1 MRAIAAVCA
10 AASLLALSAH
20 TRADEPPPTLR
31 SKDFSPYEERAIED
45 ALASFH
51 ATVDDAPEGKTL
63 DGIDIVTL
71 DVLDPNDPVPKPAA
85 TAVNALHVTTKRYVI
100 DREVLLRPGQ
110 PYKTVTVEESVRNL
124 RSLPQLSL
132 VVAVATTTKGSAPN
146 HVRLLV
152 ITKDVWS
159 LRLQWDVQLSSSGL
173 EDLVLQPSETNF
185 LGTHQV
191 ASLYFEMDPAT
202 YTFGAGYHV
211 PRIQGTRNVLDT
223 SANVVFN
230 RSSGELEG
238 SYGGLSA
245 YQPIFSAKTEWAW
258 DSLVTWDEQITR
270 RFVGVQEAEFQ
281 ATVGG
286 PNDVAPW
293 EYHTRQ
299 YLAQE
304 SITRSLGYAVKHDLS
319 LGGYVSLN
327 DYRSTAAQDGVSP
340 AALAQFES
348 YVLPRSDD
356 RVGPFVQYHGY
367 EMRFIRVLDF
377 GTLGLQEDYRLGGEA
392 WVRLYPVFKA
402 LGSSRDFFGTYGG
415 FNYTIPFGDGLMR
428 ASVESLTE
436 AEPDRLADAQVDGG
450 FAIVTPRIGIGRL
463 VYGAFASYRYRNYSN
478 VLNLLG
484 GDTNLRGYPSNYF
497 VGKDQVNSNLEY
509 RSRPIELGHAMELGA
524 AAFYDVG
531 DAFDG
536 WSNLRPAQSVGLG
549 LRTLFPQL
557 DRLVFRADFGF
568 PMGESSHLPG
578 VAPFSFFIAFGQA
591 FGLPTAADVALPSS
605 APSN

>member
-1 MRAIAAVCA
+1 
-10 AASLLALSAH
+10 
-20 TRADEPPPTLR
+20 
-31 SKDFSPYEERAIED
+31 
-45 ALASFH
+45 
-51 ATVDDAPEGKTL
+51 
-63 DGIDIVTL
+63 
-71 DVLDPNDPVPKPAA
+71 
-85 TAVNALHVTTKRYVI
+85 
-100 DREVLLRPGQ
+100 
-110 PYKTVTVEESVRNL
+110 
-124 RSLPQLSL
+124 
-132 VVAVATTTKGSAPN
+132 
-146 HVRLLV
+146 
-152 ITKDVWS
+152 
-159 LRLQWDVQLSSSGL
+159 
-173 EDLVLQPSETNF
+173 
-185 LGTHQV
+185 
-191 ASLYFEMDPAT
+191 
-202 YTFGAGYHV
+202 
-211 PRIQGTRNVLDT
+211 VLDT
-223 SANVVFN
+223 SANVIFN
-230 RSSGELEG
+230 RFSGDLEG

-270 RFVGVQEAEFQ
+270 RFVGIQEAGFQ

-286 PNDVAPW
+286 PNNVAPW

-348 YVLPRSDD
+348 YAFPRSDD

-436 AEPDRLADAQVDGG
+436 AEPDRLADAQIDGG

-478 VLNLLG
+478 VLNFLG
-484 GDTNLRGYPSNYF
+484 GDTNLRGYPSSYF

-509 RSRPIELGHAMELGA
+509 RSRPIEIGHAMELGA

-605 APSN
+605 APSD